1 MKDMHLTEVNKSKL
15 DVMSLITSTLG
26 FGILL
31 FGCSEIGASGFS
43 VLALSCIAIGGIIIA
58 YFFRRQT
65 KIENP
70 MLEVSVFRSKTFS
83 ISIIV
88 MCICQLAFMGAIVL
102 FPFLIQ
108 DVLGYSPTI
117 SGLAMIPSSI
127 VMGIMSPLTGK
138 FFDKYGI
145 RILGIAGML
154 ILTAAGIFL
163 SCLTESS
170 PLYMLIIFLCIRNFG
185 GSFLLMPI
193 NTWGINALSE
203 DLLPHGNAVSG
214 TFRQIAMS
222 FGAAISVSVYTFVAN
237 MMPGG
242 IDVAS
247 AGIVG
252 INASFAY
259 QAALTFIGF
268 LICVFL
274 VKDKKANK

>member
-1 MKDMHLTEVNKSKL
+1 MVDNVGWHFVYYGVGILAAICLLGCIFLMKDMHLTEVNKSKL

-26 FGILL
+26 FGTLL
-31 FGCSEIGASGFS
+31 YGCSEIGASGFS
-43 VLALSCIAIGGIIIA
+43 ILALSCIVVGGFIIA

-65 KIENP
+65 KIDNP

-108 DVLGYSPTI
+108 DVLGYSPTV

-185 GSFLLMPI
+185 GSFLLMPV
-193 NTWGINALSE
+193 NT
-203 DLLPHGNAVSG
+203 
-214 TFRQIAMS
+214 
-222 FGAAISVSVYTFVAN
+222 
-237 MMPGG
+237 
-242 IDVAS
+242 
-247 AGIVG
+247 
-252 INASFAY
+252 
-259 QAALTFIGF
+259 
-268 LICVFL
+268 
-274 VKDKKANK
+274 